1 MANIIVRANLEKDTL
16 HLKCKKNLPNVIL
29 KELASVT
36 ETETDKGYF
45 YEMPLLMF
53 NCYVIYRLSLLSDKM
68 VKYLDQSEKEYI
80 EALASNVDEP
90 ELYLKDKS
98 HVGIKAPALISYT
111 KLLGIVGATHHML
124 TIYSIPFSRMYET
137 IRLIT
142 SFSHPFLPKF
152 KMSEELEAKLTEP
165 LSDDST
171 IEELFNI
178 ELYDLISIKDGYQIK
193 PEGFK
198 KLKYYNAV
206 DLLLSRPSYY
216 IDRTEI
222 FNSYNAPF
230 GKRVFICGNIE
241 SFSAN
246 LNRNARMILNDGQ
259 RSITIDFWGAS
270 YLTKIYR
277 PGDKVFVSLTRIG
290 RDKFNGTQIL
300 PEEEVKSLPI
310 VPIYRQSPRA
320 KITTKVLTSAVQELL
335 LRFDGSNIGHYIKHN
350 KERLWTSLKKLH
362 FPENVT
368 EYDETLN
375 NLSYIELFYM
385 QLIFEHKK
393 RNTEKA
399 LGIAKI
405 TDNPKTMKEA
415 IKNLPY
421 ELTKGEGS
429 QEEAIKKIIQKLKE
443 PTAENLLIS
452 ADTGSGKSTIASA
465 ACLYTVDCGYQAC
478 LLGPTEI
485 LAKQLYDTFVKMIA
499 PLKDKPV
506 VAYLS
511 GATKAKEKKE
521 ILNAVKNGT
530 VDVLIGTHSILNVEY
545 NNLGLVVIDE
555 QQKFGA
561 NQREALLDSRKDGRK
576 IDVLSQ
582 TATPIP
588 RTTALALYGD
598 VELITITQKPAGRKE
613 NITQWIKKSSDT
625 FLKELVSAEWF
636 HIYNEIVKGHQI
648 FIVTPAVQEKAKSA
662 SVEKTIKILTR
673 KFPSLKIEYVHGG
686 LDKNKQNKK
695 IEEFRDKKTDVL
707 IASSII
713 EVGID
718 IPNATVMLVL
728 DAHRFGAS
736 SLHQIRGRVG
746 RGKDQ
751 GYCYL
756 ISDADSEN
764 ATRRL
769 QSLVDSNDGFDIA
782 MVDLGTRKE
791 GDIFGVKQSG
801 ESTFRFCDLTDIET
815 LSLIELAKREAK
827 QVYDSEFRDEALR
840 DAYIFLK
847 QNEE

>member
-16 HLKCKKNLPNVIL
+16 HLKSKKVLPNVIL

-36 ETETDKGYF
+36 ETITDKGYF

-68 VKYLDQSEKEYI
+68 VKYLDQTEREYI

-111 KLLGIVGATHHML
+111 KLLGIVGANHHML

-165 LSDDST
+165 LSNNST

-198 KLKYYNAV
+198 KLKYFNAV

-259 RSITIDFWGAS
+259 RNITIDFWGAS

-277 PGDKVFVSLTRIG
+277 PGDKVYVSLTRIG

-310 VPIYRQSPRA
+310 VPVYRQSPRA

-335 LRFDGSNIGHYIKHN
+335 LRFDGTNIGHYIKHN

-405 TDNPKTMKEA
+405 TDNPKTMK
-415 IKNLPY
+415 
-421 ELTKGEGS
+421 
-429 QEEAIKKIIQKLKE
+429 EAIKKIIQKLKE

-511 GATKAKEKKE
+511 GATKAKEKRE

-530 VDVLIGTHSILNVEY
+530 VDVLIGTHSILNVE
-545 NNLGLVVIDE
+545 
-555 QQKFGA
+555 
-561 NQREALLDSRKDGRK
+561 
-576 IDVLSQ
+576 
-582 TATPIP
+582 
-588 RTTALALYGD
+588 
-598 VELITITQKPAGRKE
+598 
-613 NITQWIKKSSDT
+613 
-625 FLKELVSAEWF
+625 
-636 HIYNEIVKGHQI
+636 
-648 FIVTPAVQEKAKSA
+648 
-662 SVEKTIKILTR
+662 
-673 KFPSLKIEYVHGG
+673 
-686 LDKNKQNKK
+686 
-695 IEEFRDKKTDVL
+695 
-707 IASSII
+707 
-713 EVGID
+713 
-718 IPNATVMLVL
+718 
-728 DAHRFGAS
+728 
-736 SLHQIRGRVG
+736 
-746 RGKDQ
+746 
-751 GYCYL
+751 
-756 ISDADSEN
+756 
-764 ATRRL
+764 
-769 QSLVDSNDGFDIA
+769 
-782 MVDLGTRKE
+782 
-791 GDIFGVKQSG
+791 
-801 ESTFRFCDLTDIET
+801 
-815 LSLIELAKREAK
+815 
-827 QVYDSEFRDEALR
+827 
-840 DAYIFLK
+840 
-847 QNEE
+847 

>member
-1 MANIIVRANLEKDTL
+1 MANILVRANLEKDTL
-16 HLKCKKNLPNVIL
+16 HLKSKKVLPNAIL

-36 ETETDKGYF
+36 EQKTEKGYF

-53 NCYVIYRLSLLSDKM
+53 NCYVIYRLSLLSENM
-68 VKYLDQSEKEYI
+68 IGYLDQSEKEYI

-90 ELYLKDKS
+90 ELYLKDKT

-152 KMSEELEAKLTEP
+152 KMSEDLEAKLTEP
-165 LSDDST
+165 LSNDSN
-171 IEELFNI
+171 IEDLFNI
-178 ELYDLISIKDGYQIK
+178 ELYDLVSIKDGYQIK

-230 GKRVFICGNIE
+230 GRRVFICGVIE

-246 LNRNARMILNDGQ
+246 LNRNARMILNDGE
-259 RSITIDFWGAS
+259 RSISIDFWGAS

-277 PGDKVFVSLTRIG
+277 PGDKVYVSLTRIG

-310 VPIYRQSPRA
+310 VPVYRQSPRA

-335 LRFDGSNIGHYIKHN
+335 LRFDGTNIGHYIKHS

-399 LGIAKI
+399 LGIAKV
-405 TDNPKTMKEA
+405 TDNPKTMIEA

-429 QEEAIKKIIQKLKE
+429 QEEAIEKIIKKLKE

-576 IDVLSQ
+576 IDMLSQ

-598 VELITITQKPAGRKE
+598 VELITITQ
-613 NITQWIKKSSDT
+613 WIKKSSDN
-625 FLKELVSAEWF
+625 FLKELVSAEWT
-636 HIYNEIVKGHQI
+636 HIYNEIEKGHQV

-662 SVEKTIKILTR
+662 SVEKTAKILTR

-686 LDKNKQNKK
+686 LDKNQQNKK
-695 IEEFRDKKTDVL
+695 IEEFRDKKCDVL

-728 DAHRFGAS
+728 DANRFGAS

-756 ISDADSEN
+756 ISDADSES

-801 ESTFRFCDLTDIET
+801 ESTFRFCDLTNIET

-827 QVYDSEFRDEALR
+827 QIYDSEYREEALK

-847 QNEE
+847 QNED